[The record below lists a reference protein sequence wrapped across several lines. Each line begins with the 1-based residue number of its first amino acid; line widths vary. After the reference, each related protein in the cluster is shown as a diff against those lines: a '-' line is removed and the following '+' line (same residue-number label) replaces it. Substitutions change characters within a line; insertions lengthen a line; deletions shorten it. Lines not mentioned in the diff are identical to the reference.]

1 MKTRT
6 KNVFV
11 SVMIALSFAF
21 ALALVV
27 RAQATAESPAP
38 IVAPEPTAAPA
49 PSKPVSLKT
58 AKETGEATS
67 VDKAKIAATESTQS
81 ESKVD
86 QTANSGLRRLDDS
99 ESVTAADSEDVEMT
113 KTVSV
118 IIDLS
123 DEDEGVVV
131 DLDTVIEEL
140 LDEEWH
146 KNNRGQEWHSFG
158 DTTVPSGTVA
168 SEVVT
173 FMGDTVLKGES
184 VSEVVSIFGNTT
196 VMGKAGGWV
205 WAIFGDVYIDGE
217 VGGEVV
223 AVFGSVTLGS
233 KAVVNGEVFVVGG
246 QLLRDD
252 NAIVHGGV
260 QEIHLMGDQ
269 ANLDAL
275 RLWIHEC
282 LLYGRPLA
290 FNSGL
295 QWAWVLAGGVLAFYV
310 LLALMIPQGIN
321 KCVETLEERPGY
333 STLAVLLSVLAI
345 PILTILLAV
354 TGVGVLLLPFI
365 FMGVFFG
372 TVFGKAVMSAWLGR
386 RFTRHF
392 GDGAL
397 NHAAVATLVGGI
409 LVLLLY
415 TVPFLGF
422 FIWKVFGVIGWGVVI
437 YTLILE
443 MRKNRPIPAP
453 PSSSTAVAEGGV
465 ANTDEPQPPEL
476 PLTSMPRVGFWMR
489 IAATLIDV
497 IVVGIVGSILFLSEW
512 FLLLFAVYCALLWVT
527 KGTTIGG
534 IVFGLKIVRLDEG
547 PVDWSVSIVRV
558 LAGFLSLVVAGLGFI
573 WVAFDPEKQS
583 WHDKIAGTIV
593 VRTPRGGSLV

>member
-1 MKTRT
+1 MKTRS

-11 SVMIALSFAF
+11 SVMIVLSFAF
-21 ALALVV
+21 ALALVA
-27 RAQATAESPAP
+27 RAQTTAESPAP
-38 IVAPEPTAAPA
+38 VDATGPAAAPA
-49 PSKPVSLKT
+49 PSKPTPMET
-58 AKETGEATS
+58 AEK
-67 VDKAKIAATESTQS
+67 DQAATPE
-81 ESKVD
+81 
-86 QTANSGLRRLDDS
+86 LRRIDDS
-99 ESVTAADSEDVEMT
+99 AALATADSIDVETT
-113 KTVSV
+113 KTVAV
-118 IIDLS
+118 VIDLS
-123 DEDEGVVV
+123 DDETGVVA

-140 LDEEWH
+140 DDDERYE
-146 KNNRGQEWHSFG
+146 NNRGQEWLSFG
-158 DTTVPSGTVA
+158 DTTVPSGAVA

-173 FMGDTVLKGES
+173 FMGNTVLKGES
-184 VSEVVSIFGNTT
+184 VSEVVSIFGDTT
-196 VMGKAGGWV
+196 VTGKAGGEV
-205 WAIFGDVYIDGE
+205 LAIFGDVYIDGE
-217 VGGEVV
+217 VGGEVI

-233 KAVVNGEVFVVGG
+233 KAVVNGEVVVIGG

-260 QEIHLMGDQ
+260 QEIHFMGDQ

-295 QWAWVLAGGVLAFYV
+295 QWAWVLAGGALAFYV
-310 LLALMIPQGIN
+310 LLALMFPKGIN
-321 KCVETLEERPGY
+321 QCVATLEERPGY
-333 STLAVLLSVLAI
+333 SMLAVLLSVLAI

-372 TVFGKAVMSAWLGR
+372 TVFGKVVMSAWLGR

-397 NHAAVATLVGGI
+397 NHAAVATLLGGI

-453 PSSSTAVAEGGV
+453 PSSSTAVAGVGV
-465 ANTDEPQPPEL
+465 ANTDKPQPPEL
-476 PLTSMPRVGFWMR
+476 PLTSLPRVGFWMR

-512 FLLLFAVYCALLWVT
+512 FLLLFAVYCAVLWVT